1 LIPKAGVMSIAT
13 SQGRGNEAVS
23 NPRDTLP
30 KLTFA
35 SGEMGELTSLPPM
48 PMPMPVPSVL
58 KNGWT
63 DPEALLSTLII
74 PLTILSEA
82 LR

>member
-1 LIPKAGVMSIAT
+1 MSIAT
-13 SQGRGNEAVS
+13 SHGRGNEAVS

-35 SGEMGELTSLPPM
+35 SGEMGELTSLPP
-48 PMPMPVPSVL
+48 PTPMPVPSVL

-63 DPEALLSTLII
+63 DPEARLSTLII

>member
-1 LIPKAGVMSIAT
+1 
-13 SQGRGNEAVS
+13 
-23 NPRDTLP
+23 
-30 KLTFA
+30 
-35 SGEMGELTSLPPM
+35 
-48 PMPMPVPSVL
+48 MPVPSVL

-63 DPEALLSTLII
+63 DPEARLSTLII

>member
-1 LIPKAGVMSIAT
+1 MSIAT
-13 SQGRGNEAVS
+13 SQGRDNEAVS
-23 NPRDTLP
+23 SPSDMLP

-35 SGEMGELTSLPPM
+35 SGEMGELTSLP
-48 PMPMPVPSVL
+48 SVL
-58 KNGWT
+58 KKGWT
-63 DPEALLSTLII
+63 DPEARLSTLII